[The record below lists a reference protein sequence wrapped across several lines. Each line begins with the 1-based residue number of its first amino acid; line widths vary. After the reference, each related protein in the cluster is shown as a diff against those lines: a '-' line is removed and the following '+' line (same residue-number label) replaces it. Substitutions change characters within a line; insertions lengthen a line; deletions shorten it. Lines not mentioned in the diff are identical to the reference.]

1 MSSCYSTM
9 ILYIAEPYIF
19 TCYSNYGFKLLLL
32 TITQNNERTI
42 PIGTSGLIN
51 KNGKLVLI
59 LVKLTAKTH
68 LTDKYK

>member
-9 ILYIAEPYIF
+9 ILYVAEPYIF

-42 PIGTSGLIN
+42 PIGTSGIDIKEL
-51 KNGKLVLI
+51 L
-59 LVKLTAKTH
+59 
-68 LTDKYK
+68 

>member
-19 TCYSNYGFKLLLL
+19 TCYSSYGFKLLLL

-68 LTDKYK
+68 LTDKCK

>member
-42 PIGTSGLIN
+42 PIGTSGI
-51 KNGKLVLI
+51 
-59 LVKLTAKTH
+59 A
-68 LTDKYK
+68 YKQEWKIGFNSGQANS